1 MNPPKI
7 SALGQEDITLEMEDI
22 LYRRYFL
29 LNKKLELFQVYTII
43 TLVAKTVLSFLIII
57 SYVLLYCNFNDLLL

>member
-1 MNPPKI
+1 VNPPKI